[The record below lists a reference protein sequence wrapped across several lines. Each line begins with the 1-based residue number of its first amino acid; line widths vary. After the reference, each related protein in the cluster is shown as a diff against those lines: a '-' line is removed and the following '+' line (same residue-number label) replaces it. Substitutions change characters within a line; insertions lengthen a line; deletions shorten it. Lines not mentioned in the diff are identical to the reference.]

1 MCSELW
7 HFRGILAN
15 SKNNM
20 DLDMKI
26 CLDGSNPVTWF
37 LMSRGALTSWS
48 EGKIWRCKWRKEN
61 VVLLISRWK
70 EGVMSSAMHRASKTN
85 KASEEIFFPS
95 PTHILSLNSGD
106 LHKTCNLHK
115 SKTIHWWCL
124 VFGQIGN
131 VFQQQQKFNE
141 KLYFNCH
148 LSAITVSLDSLSY
161 S

>member
-1 MCSELW
+1 
-7 HFRGILAN
+7 
-15 SKNNM
+15 
-20 DLDMKI
+20 
-26 CLDGSNPVTWF
+26 
-37 LMSRGALTSWS
+37 MSRWIQSSHVIPYEQRRFDFLVRGKDLKMQVE
-48 EGKIWRCKWRKEN
+48 EGKCGTADFKMKGRSHELSHAQSFKNQQGKWRD
-61 VVLLISRWK
+61 
-70 EGVMSSAMHRASKTN
+70 
-85 KASEEIFFPS
+85 FFPS

-148 LSAITVSLDSLSY
+148 LSAITVSLDSLAY